1 MGDNYKRKKTPI
13 FANGIQLEEINGD
26 AGKRVNGFEKIDSIS
41 VGQDS
46 VGKKSTS
53 IFALKSGKVT
63 PADSESRPGTSNTQT
78 RKSAWER
85 AQEKYEAE
93 SLQPRNQVTTQ
104 KITDDLIPLGS
115 GGICSIEDCK
125 EIVRSKRFKDSKLE
139 NLYQRYFFKLDQYNL
154 TILMGLFCV
163 ICAML
168 IIFYYIGGATL
179 PARGVTLGVVITVF
193 VVLEVVCNRTLFNQ
207 SQLILLCYIIIVLL
221 CGIVIL
227 ITIDCDPHSATDGV
241 WCTICFIYMSYTLL
255 PVRMRVA
262 VISAMTLSVIHVVI
276 TIGRNHMDS
285 FVWKQ
290 LGANILIFTCTNI
303 AGMFT
308 HYPTEVAQRQAF
320 LETRRCIEA
329 RLTTQREN
337 HQQERL
343 LLSVL
348 PRHVAMEMKAD
359 IAGKPKDTM
368 FHKIYIQRHENVS
381 ILFADMCGF
390 THLASQ
396 CTAQELVELLNE
408 LFARF
413 DCLAADNH
421 CLRIK
426 ILGDCYYCVSGLPE
440 PRPDHAHCCVEMGL
454 DMIDAISLIR
464 NVTGADVNMRVG
476 IHSGRVHCG
485 VLGLKKWQF
494 DVWSNDVT
502 LANMMEAG
510 GVPGRVHITEETLKY
525 LTTDYEVEPGH
536 GGERNYYLR
545 EHKIQTYLICA
556 TQTRVKPV
564 KKSPA
569 SPKVPGSLER
579 SNGGISKEMKRMGY
593 GDDTNANIRNKLG
606 LGDNIEVKDPD
617 DEVNEYL
624 GRAIDAR
631 SIDRLRS
638 EHVKAFLL
646 TFRKPELEA
655 KYCRVRDVMFTSHLG
670 CTFLMQ
676 LLIFVIQIIIIPNSL
691 VMIVIYPVSTT
702 VILSLF
708 LLVWSESFRCTPHC
722 LRSLATKIAVI
733 RWMNQLILVISVL
746 VVFIVAF
753 AAMLMMDTSSIRT
766 CVARLLHI
774 PMENVTTN
782 DVLKINITMGTEI
795 SMCNPLNPTSHFPEY
810 FTYCVILAMICSAV
824 FLHSSSIL
832 KLVLLCCL
840 ATTYI
845 VLVEVLYSN
854 LFDNHDILIRI
865 NARLELSDP
874 TSSIPLKWETVTI
887 LIVFTIILFIH
898 AQQVESTARLDFLWK
913 VQATEEKEEMESLR
927 AYNLKLVANILPLNV
942 AEHFLKMQFK
952 GDDELYY
959 KDCDMT
965 CVMFASITN
974 FSEFYIELEGNNE
987 GVECLRL
994 LNEIIADFDEILLE
1008 ERFRCIEKIKTIG
1021 STYMAASGLTPE
1033 TNYPDMSHV
1042 IALTEYSFAMQKQLR
1057 YVNEHSFN
1065 NFKMRIG
1072 INVGPVV
1079 AGVIGARKPHYDI
1092 WGNTVNVASRMDSS
1106 GIPDCI
1112 QVTQEMF
1119 NLLEPRGYKLECRG
1133 MVRIK
1138 GKGDMLTYF
1147 LRGQPVSLQQSGT

>member
-1 MGDNYKRKKTPI
+1 MGDKYKRKKTAI
-13 FANGIQLEEINGD
+13 FANGIQLEDINGD
-26 AGKRVNGFEKIDSIS
+26 AGKRVNGFEKIETIS

-46 VGKKSTS
+46 IGKKSTN
-53 IFALKSGKVT
+53 IFALKSGKIT
-63 PADSESRPGTSNTQT
+63 PADSDSRPGTSNTQT

-93 SLQPRNQVTTQ
+93 SQQPKKRITSR
-104 KITDDLIPLGS
+104 KRTDDLIPLGN
-115 GGICSIEDCK
+115 GTICSIEDCK
-125 EIVRSKRFKDSKLE
+125 EIVRSKRFKDPKLE

-154 TILMGLFCV
+154 TVLMGLFCV
-163 ICAML
+163 ICVML

-179 PARGVTLGVVITVF
+179 PARGVTLGVVIVVF

-207 SQLILLCYIIIVLL
+207 SQLILICYIIIVLL
-221 CGIVIL
+221 FGIVIL
-227 ITIDCDPHSATDGV
+227 ITIDCDPHSATDGI

-262 VISAMTLSVIHVVI
+262 VISAMTISVIHVVI

-290 LGANILIFTCTNI
+290 
-303 AGMFT
+303 
-308 HYPTEVAQRQAF
+308 
-320 LETRRCIEA
+320 
-329 RLTTQREN
+329 EN
-337 HQQERL
+337 
-343 LLSVL
+343 
-348 PRHVAMEMKAD
+348 
-359 IAGKPKDTM
+359 
-368 FHKIYIQRHENVS
+368 
-381 ILFADMCGF
+381 
-390 THLASQ
+390 
-396 CTAQELVELLNE
+396 
-408 LFARF
+408 
-413 DCLAADNH
+413 
-421 CLRIK
+421 
-426 ILGDCYYCVSGLPE
+426 CVFFNDFC
-440 PRPDHAHCCVEMGL
+440 R
-454 DMIDAISLIR
+454 LIR

-525 LTTDYEVEPGH
+525 LNSDYEVEPGN

-545 EHKIQTYLICA
+545 EHKIQTYLICGN
-556 TQTRVKPV
+556 QTRVKEV

-593 GDDTNANIRNKLG
+593 ADDTNANIRNKLG
-606 LGDNIEVKDPD
+606 LGDNIEAKDPD

-638 EHVKAFLL
+638 EHVKVFLL

-676 LLIFVIQIIIIPNSL
+676 LILFLIQIIIIPSSL
-691 VMIVIYPVSTT
+691 VMIVVYPVSTT

-708 LLVWSESFRCTPHC
+708 LLVWSESFKCTPHV
-722 LRSLATKIAVI
+722 LKSLATKIAVI

-746 VVFIVAF
+746 VVYIVAF
-753 AAMLMMDTSSIRT
+753 AAMLMMDTSSIKT
-766 CVARLLHI
+766 CVARHLHI
-774 PMENVTTN
+774 PVENVTSS
-782 DVLKINITMGTEI
+782 DILKVNISMGTEI
-795 SMCNPLNPTSHFPEY
+795 SVCNPLYPTSHFPEY

-832 KLVLLCCL
+832 KLILLCCL
-840 ATTYI
+840 STTYI
-845 VLVEVLYSN
+845 VLVEILYSN
-854 LFDNHDILIRI
+854 LFDNHDILVRI
-865 NARLELSDP
+865 NARLDLSDP
-874 TSSIPLKWETVTI
+874 TSSIPLKWETVAV

-913 VQATEEKEEMESLR
+913 VQ
-927 AYNLKLVANILPLNV
+927 
-942 AEHFLKMQFK
+942 
-952 GDDELYY
+952 ELYY

-1008 ERFRCIEKIKTIG
+1008 ERFSCIEKIKTIG

-1072 INVGPVV
+1072 MNVGPVV

-1119 NLLEPRGYKLECRG
+1119 NLLEPR
-1133 MVRIK
+1133 
-1138 GKGDMLTYF
+1138 
-1147 LRGQPVSLQQSGT
+1147 